1 MDSQHSAYRP
11 VVYINVVNNDL
22 SVIRHFK
29 PGKRE
34 GGEREERVRREGGE
48 RERKKK
54 KTKEKKKEKKKK

>member
-48 RERKKK
+48 REIGREREE
-54 KTKEKKKEKKKK
+54 EKKKE